1 MKYYLHSIERI
12 HEKRLILRQ
21 VAIEIMQRL
30 WLHKQQGQG
39 KEVKKM
45 AQDPV
50 CGMEVDEK
58 RTPAKSRH
66 MEG

>member
-1 MKYYLHSIERI
+1 
-12 HEKRLILRQ
+12 
-21 VAIEIMQRL
+21 MQRL